1 MKEFMFHN
9 NKANFE
15 ASVSKQ
21 ILVSADWRDRQLQRF
36 PDDDRNTKARARLL
50 ELESQIDISDD
61 AWQELEPIVQG
72 NKFLTA
78 ISETNRDVGFRTH
91 PADFT
96 AWLENLHSNLTRH

>member
-1 MKEFMFHN
+1 MLHN
-9 NKANFE
+9 NKENFE

-91 PADFT
+91 PIDFS
-96 AWLENLHSNLTRH
+96 AWLDNLHCNLTRH

>member
-1 MKEFMFHN
+1 MLHN
-9 NKANFE
+9 NKENFE

-21 ILVSADWRDRQLQRF
+21 ILVSADWRDRQLHRF

>member
-1 MKEFMFHN
+1 MLHN

-61 AWQELEPIVQG
+61 AWQVLEPIVQG

-91 PADFT
+91 PIDFS
-96 AWLENLHSNLTRH
+96 AWLDCLHSNLLRN

>member
-1 MKEFMFHN
+1 MLHN

-61 AWQELEPIVQG
+61 AWQVLEPIVQG

-78 ISETNRDVGFRTH
+78 ISETNRDAGFRTH
-91 PADFT
+91 PIDFS
-96 AWLENLHSNLTRH
+96 AWLDCLHSNLLRN

>member
-21 ILVSADWRDRQLQRF
+21 ILVSADWRDRQLQ
-36 PDDDRNTKARARLL
+36 DSLMTIGITKAKARLL
-50 ELESQIDISDD
+50 ELESEIDISD
-61 AWQELEPIVQG
+61 AKWEQLEPIVQG

-91 PADFT
+91 PIDFS
-96 AWLENLHSNLTRH
+96 AWLENLHSNLVRH

>member
-1 MKEFMFHN
+1 MLHN
-9 NKANFE
+9 NKENFE

-61 AWQELEPIVQG
+61 AWQKLEPIVQG

>member
-1 MKEFMFHN
+1 MLHN
-9 NKANFE
+9 NKENFE